1 MARIKQSPK
10 GRTTLNSALSTDV
23 RSNTRGPPRKEKS
36 VAESVIGRRAKEMKA
51 EKAKKAKKA
60 KRVVNPE
67 KKKTEKVE
75 VEKKKRK
82 GEAMSSEAAE
92 DDLGSYLVPALSL
105 QTSGTPLALPPRQ
118 RAPDVE
124 CAIFWDYE
132 SIELPSQ
139 LVGAEASNRLREV
152 ALRFGRLV
160 ERRLYHD
167 PQKITIA
174 SR

>member
-1 MARIKQSPK
+1 M
-10 GRTTLNSALSTDV
+10 
-23 RSNTRGPPRKEKS
+23 
-36 VAESVIGRRAKEMKA
+36 
-51 EKAKKAKKA
+51 
-60 KRVVNPE
+60 
-67 KKKTEKVE
+67 
-75 VEKKKRK
+75 

-167 PQKITIA
+167 PNKSP
-174 SR
+174 SRLDEAARVARHGWVYAGRLPDAQ